1 MKRAAVYARVATT
14 DQRVESQLYD
24 LRQLA
29 GKRGLEIVQEY
40 ADRGVSGTKARR
52 PDALMADARQRK
64 FSVLLVASFDRVA
77 RSTQHFL
84 HVIDELDSLGI
95 EFIAAREARI
105 QL

>member
-40 ADRGVSGTKARR
+40 ADKGLWNQREASGAGCAHGGRSATEVFGLARGVVRPRGEEHPALPAR
-52 PDALMADARQRK
+52 
-64 FSVLLVASFDRVA
+64 DR
-77 RSTQHFL
+77 
-84 HVIDELDSLGI
+84 
-95 EFIAAREARI
+95 
-105 QL
+105 